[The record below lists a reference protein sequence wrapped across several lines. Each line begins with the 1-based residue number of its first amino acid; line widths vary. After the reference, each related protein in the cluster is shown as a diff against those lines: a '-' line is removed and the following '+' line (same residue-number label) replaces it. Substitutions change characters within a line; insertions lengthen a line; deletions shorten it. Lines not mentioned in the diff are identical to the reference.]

1 MSIKIPVTPSG
12 IELVTFWLVAQ
23 CLNQLRYSSYY
34 IQHQKSR
41 VLQKNQDQ
49 EAKNIPAFEHT
60 QYAVTN
66 ENNKAQNKR
75 TKG

>member
-1 MSIKIPVTPSG
+1 MSIKIPLTPSE
-12 IELVTFWLVAQ
+12 IELVTLWLAAQ

-41 VLQKNQDQ
+41 VQTKNQDQ
-49 EAKNIPAFEHT
+49 EVKNISAFEHA
-60 QYAVTN
+60 QYVVTN

-75 TKG
+75 IKG